1 MSFIIFRI
9 MVKRDHMSQF
19 EMDST
24 AVLIKL
30 WWENL
35 AETSE
40 GEGRLVSAVER
51 VSQVHHR
58 GPPAVRLC
66 LVHPGKAGRASRR
79 RTAASASEAIE
90 TRDGGWC
97 WTSQTPPIA
106 WGPLP
111 KRALQR

>member
-1 MSFIIFRI
+1 
-9 MVKRDHMSQF
+9 MSQF

-35 AETSE
+35 AETRE
-40 GEGRLVSAVER
+40 GDGRLVSAVER
-51 VSQVHHR
+51 VSQVYQHR

-66 LVHPGKAGRASRR
+66 LVHPGKGRASRR
-79 RTAASASEAIE
+79 RTVASASEAIE

-111 KRALQR
+111 KRALQRYGHK